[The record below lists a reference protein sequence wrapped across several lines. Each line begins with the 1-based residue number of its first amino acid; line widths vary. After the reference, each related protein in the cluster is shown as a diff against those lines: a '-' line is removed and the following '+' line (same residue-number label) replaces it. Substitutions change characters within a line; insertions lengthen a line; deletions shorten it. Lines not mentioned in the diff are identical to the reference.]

1 MKAKRRALIPALL
14 SGILALGLLARSSTR
29 LAMDLLYPF
38 STADTAAHELR
49 IFWKQ
54 LGEGICG
61 ALYAVYLLGL
71 LVLLCLAW
79 SGKLRV
85 RCSSALLFLLSQGG
99 LALLCTLRL
108 GGQPRFLRLPFP
120 PMGIVRQPAAV
131 LPALWSRGTSPCQT
145 ALEAGTAAVSL
156 RRAFSFLFQSS

>member
-61 ALYAVYLLGL
+61 ALYAVYLLGM

-85 RCSSALLFLLSQGG
+85 RCSSSPREAWRFYAPSPLLGWTVTLSSTTFSLYGNC
-99 LALLCTLRL
+99 APACCCSFCSME
-108 GGQPRFLRLPFP
+108 PRH
-120 PMGIVRQPAAV
+120 
-131 LPALWSRGTSPCQT
+131 
-145 ALEAGTAAVSL
+145 
-156 RRAFSFLFQSS
+156 

>member
-14 SGILALGLLARSSTR
+14 SAILALGLLARSSTR
-29 LAMDLLYPF
+29 LAVDLLYPF

-61 ALYAVYLLGL
+61 TLYAVYLLGL

-79 SGKLRV
+79 TGTLRA

-99 LALLCTLRL
+99 LALLCTL
-108 GGQPRFLRLPFP
+108 PFAW
-120 PMGIVRQPAAV
+120 VD
-131 LPALWSRGTSPCQT
+131 S
-145 ALEAGTAAVSL
+145 
-156 RRAFSFLFQSS
+156 RAFFDYLFPLWGLCGSLLLFFLLYEAVTLVRARRR

>member
-54 LGEGICG
+54 LGNG
-61 ALYAVYLLGL
+61 YAVL
-71 LVLLCLAW
+71 
-79 SGKLRV
+79 
-85 RCSSALLFLLSQGG
+85 SALSTFWG
-99 LALLCTLRL
+99 C
-108 GGQPRFLRLPFP
+108 
-120 PMGIVRQPAAV
+120 
-131 LPALWSRGTSPCQT
+131 
-145 ALEAGTAAVSL
+145 
-156 RRAFSFLFQSS
+156 

>member
-29 LAMDLLYPF
+29 LAVDLLYPF

-61 ALYAVYLLGL
+61 TLYAVYLLGL

-79 SGKLRV
+79 TGTLRA

-99 LALLCTLRL
+99 LALLCTLPFAWVDSHAFFDYL
-108 GGQPRFLRLPFP
+108 FPLWELCASLLLFFLLYEAVTL
-120 PMGIVRQPAAV
+120 VRA
-131 LPALWSRGTSPCQT
+131 
-145 ALEAGTAAVSL
+145 
-156 RRAFSFLFQSS
+156 RRR

>member
-1 MKAKRRALIPALL
+1 MKAKRCALIPALL

-61 ALYAVYLLGL
+61 TLCAVYLLGL

-79 SGKLRV
+79 TGTLRA

-99 LALLCTLRL
+99 LALLCTLPFAWVDSLGASMHPPLRL
-108 GGQPRFLRLPFP
+108 GGQPRFLRLSFP

-131 LPALWSRGTSPCQT
+131 LPAL
-145 ALEAGTAAVSL
+145 
-156 RRAFSFLFQSS
+156 

>member
-71 LVLLCLAW
+71 IVLLCLAW

-99 LALLCTLRL
+99 LALLCTL
-108 GGQPRFLRLPFP
+108 PFAW
-120 PMGIVRQPAAV
+120 VD
-131 LPALWSRGTSPCQT
+131 S
-145 ALEAGTAAVSL
+145 
-156 RRAFSFLFQSS
+156 RAFFDYLFPLWGLCGSLLLFFLLYEAVALVRARRR